1 MPRRPR
7 RVRAHPVAAQLGEE
21 GRPLRER
28 LRFAVRRGMARAG
41 PAVRALLRPVRR
53 AVALGGRHLLRAV
66 RRGMARGRRHLLRP
80 FRLLWR
86 GLELGGHALQR
97 GALALCRPLRLLW
110 RGLELGGHALQRG
123 ALALG
128 RRLLVAR
135 VRRQAPVHRAAVD
148 GEPRVR
154 PRPTAHGSAILYD
167 RRGRPPRPPP
177 PPLPPPLPPPPPPQP
192 SPPPPVVV
200 DGVDVP
206 RHIVDLFVDY
216 CRRSCPANST
226 ICHFCVFE
234 MQRSQNFTV
243 ATWQMPAHC
252 HDLHRLEGGSVR
264 CPVAGCHVRV
274 RPGRDLALHS
284 RFVHDFPPGWWRRYI

>member
-7 RVRAHPVAAQLGEE
+7 RVQAHPVAAQLGEE

-28 LRFAVRRGMARAG
+28 LRFAVRRGTARGG
-41 PAVRALLRPVRR
+41 PAVRALLWPLCR
-53 AVALGGRHLLRAV
+53 AVALGGRHLLRVV
-66 RRGMARGRRHLLRP
+66 RRGMARGGRHLLRP
-80 FRLLWR
+80 FRLLRRGLELGGRALQRAALALGRPLRLLWR
-86 GLELGGHALQR
+86 ALELGGHALQR
-97 GALALCRPLRLLW
+97 RALA
-110 RGLELGGHALQRG
+110 H
-123 ALALG
+123 G
-128 RRLLVAR
+128 RRLLVSR
-135 VRRQAPVHRAAVD
+135 VRQQEAVYGD
-148 GEPRVR
+148 GDSEPRTP
-154 PRPTAHGSAILYD
+154 PRPTARGTAIFYD
-167 RRGRPPRPPP
+167 PRGRRPRPPSLPLPP
-177 PPLPPPLPPPPPPQP
+177 PPLPPPPQP

-234 MQRSQNFTV
+234 IQRSRNFTV
-243 ATWQMPAHC
+243 ATWEMPGHC
-252 HDLHRLEGGSVR
+252 QRYHSEEGASVR